1 MLRLRCCCPL
11 CLLLLNSIVPEATAS
26 TTREKS
32 AAEAIGRMGLLE
44 QLTTSIARDRV
55 GIHAESVR
63 LCAYVSFVRLL
74 QSCCWLFNGSGRL
87 LVGADAELLIMVT
100 LTWVGRA
107 LVLAVIICRDLV
119 AGGSPPA

>member
-11 CLLLLNSIVPEATAS
+11 CLLLLNSIVPEATTS

-87 LVGADAELLIMVT
+87 VSADAELLIMVT
-100 LTWVGRA
+100 LTRIGRT